1 MRGLLATLGT
11 IMIVIGLGGA
21 AIAFTQMYLS
31 EGDSSYDNSVTC
43 TTTSDNNTVCRF
55 TDQPSNV
62 NAEFGLM
69 TVMAIGGGSLMV
81 TGGALVAGACAL
93 STRGSRKERQQA
105 PAYAGAQAGYGG
117 PPVS

>member
-1 MRGLLATLGT
+1 
-11 IMIVIGLGGA
+11 
-21 AIAFTQMYLS
+21 MYLS

-105 PAYAGAQAGYGG
+105 PAYAGARRVRRTSGFVAGDRPAGVPAG
-117 PPVS
+117 TPG